1 MAPECLKLPHLKL
14 ARKNAY
20 DSLLISRSTFTDLSI
35 TYMLTI
41 KLTFDQWNYCKKF
54 MQSSN

>member
-20 DSLLISRSTFTDLSI
+20 DSLLISRSTFTDLLFHI
-35 TYMLTI
+35 YANNET
-41 KLTFDQWNYCKKF
+41 KF
-54 MQSSN
+54 GSMELL